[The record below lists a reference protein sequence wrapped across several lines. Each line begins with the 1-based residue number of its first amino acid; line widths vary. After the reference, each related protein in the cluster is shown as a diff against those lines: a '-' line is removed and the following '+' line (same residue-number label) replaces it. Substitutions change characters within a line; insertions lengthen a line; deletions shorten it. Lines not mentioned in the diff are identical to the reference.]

1 MSVDGIV
8 VAVSFCVEAIAA
20 AFEVTIPLNG
30 MAFEAS
36 LGRTTRIGAGIEALS
51 LAVSVET
58 VATTGRT
65 TVIGADESV
74 AANVVLLVKSKAAN
88 VAVIAWRE

>member
-1 MSVDGIV
+1 
-8 VAVSFCVEAIAA
+8 
-20 AFEVTIPLNG
+20 

-58 VATTGRT
+58 VATIVMVMGRAQKKEYMKPAKAGT
-65 TVIGADESV
+65 APCSV
-74 AANVVLLVKSKAAN
+74 SHP
-88 VAVIAWRE
+88 